1 MTGPAPVLTG
11 PGPDAATPAGAAA
24 PGSASGAGTR
34 LAGQAGPPPHGPLHR
49 WRAPLAVLV
58 LVLLGGIVIALITPS
73 PPTTG
78 YLDPGNPGPQGTRAL
93 ADLLAQ
99 RGQTVVRADSVTAAL
114 AAARAGDPDA
124 AAGAGPGRQAG
135 PGHAPA
141 LVITSPY
148 LLSRAQLADLARL
161 PGNVMVAEPDG
172 AVLAALNQQA
182 AVPAGTT
189 GAAGTT
195 GPAGAAGPQVTV
207 AGAGEVR
214 PVRPGCPLSA
224 AAVAGD
230 AVMGG
235 VLLRVSSAAASGT
248 GATRATAPAAAPAAA
263 AAECYRVDGHPTL
276 VRYQAAGR
284 TVTVLG
290 SGVPLTNAALA
301 HRGNAALTL
310 NLLRGSPRIVW
321 LVPSPP
327 ALTPAGQKSLFQEI
341 PGPAYL
347 VTLQL
352 FVAAGLAALWRT
364 RRLGPLVAEPLPVV
378 VRASETVEGHGR
390 LYRSRRSRGRA
401 AAVLRDAAR
410 HRIMSRLAL
419 PADADAGAVSAA
431 VAAVTGRDPGA
442 VQAILYGPVPR
453 DDAALVAL
461 GQDIDALEG
470 EVRTQ

>member
-1 MTGPAPVLTG
+1 VL
-11 PGPDAATPAGAAA
+11 A
-24 PGSASGAGTR
+24 
-34 LAGQAGPPPHGPLHR
+34 
-49 WRAPLAVLV
+49 
-58 LVLLGGIVIALITPS
+58 LVLLGGILIALLTPS
-73 PPTTG
+73 PPTSG

-93 ADLLAQ
+93 AGLLAQ
-99 RGQTVVRADSVTAAL
+99 RGQPVARADSVAAAL

-124 AAGAGPGRQAG
+124 APGTGRGGPAG

-148 LLSRAQLADLARL
+148 LLSSGQLGDLARVA
-161 PGNVMVAEPDG
+161 GNVMVVEPDS
-172 AVLAALNQQA
+172 AVLAALNKQ
-182 AVPAGTT
+182 V
-189 GAAGTT
+189 
-195 GPAGAAGPQVTV
+195 AGPRVTV
-207 AGAGEVR
+207 AGADEVR
-214 PVRPGCPLSA
+214 AVRPGCPLPA
-224 AAVAGD
+224 ATVAGD
-230 AVMGG
+230 AAMGG
-235 VLLRVSSAAASGT
+235 VLLQVSGAAASGP
-248 GATRATAPAAAPAAA
+248 GGAPAAA
-263 AAECYRVDGHPTL
+263 AGATPSDTPAAAAGECYRVDGHPTL
-276 VRYQAAGR
+276 VRYPAGGR

-301 HRGNAALTL
+301 HRGNAALAL

-327 ALTPAGQKSLFQEI
+327 PLTPAGQKSLFQEI

-410 HRIMSRLAL
+410 HRITARLAL
-419 PADADAGAVSAA
+419 PADAEAGAVSAA
-431 VAAVTGRDPGA
+431 VTAVTGREPGA
-442 VQAILYGPVPR
+442 VQAILYGPAPR